1 MGIKNKIAALSVL
14 SLTAVSCGSARAE
27 NVAMN
32 TAQMQAL
39 DKITGQMKVIEVPV
53 NGEASFG
60 SFSVVVRSCQTTPPE
75 ETPEN
80 YAFVDIADTDRS
92 GETFN
97 IFKGWMVSSSPSLNS
112 VEHPIYDVW
121 LFKCHNTQV
130 EQSKLLSA
138 AKLAERDKLERH
150 KDSDLSKEAK
160 IALEL
165 QEEQARKDEQAK
177 AADEEFKRRQE
188 EEKEN
193 KARQA
198 ALEREIN
205 QTQQQVEESAA
216 PVDDGYD
223 SDGPV
228 SLLNMGQRAAPRE
241 PQGLQIEQP
250 LAVEDKVGSAATESA
265 AIAENKNEAKV
276 EAQPAMVLTGGSV
289 ILEDTHHETIPQD
302 LNLPDDIDE
311 VVPQKAPQTQ
321 E

>member
-1 MGIKNKIAALSVL
+1 MGIKNKFTALSVL
-14 SLTAVSCGSARAE
+14 SLAALACGSARAE

-80 YAFVDIADTDRS
+80 YAFVDIADTDRN

-121 LFKCHNTQV
+121 LLKCHNTQV
-130 EQSKLLSA
+130 EQNKLLSA
-138 AKLAERDKLERH
+138 AKLLERDKLERH

-160 IALEL
+160 IAIEL

-177 AADEEFKRRQE
+177 AAEEEFKRRQE

-193 KARQA
+193 KARQI

-205 QTQQQVEESAA
+205 QTQQQTAEDNA
-216 PVDDGYD
+216 PVDEGYD

-228 SLLNMGQRAAPRE
+228 SLLNMGQRTAPRE
-241 PQGLQIEQP
+241 PQDLQMEQP
-250 LAVEDKVGSAATESA
+250 IAVEDKVGSAASESA
-265 AIAENKNEAKV
+265 TIAENKNEAKV
-276 EAQPAMVLTGGSV
+276 EAQPAMDLTGGSV
-289 ILEDTHHETIPQD
+289 ILEDTHHETMPQD

-311 VVPQKAPQTQ
+311 IVPQKASKT
-321 E
+321 EE